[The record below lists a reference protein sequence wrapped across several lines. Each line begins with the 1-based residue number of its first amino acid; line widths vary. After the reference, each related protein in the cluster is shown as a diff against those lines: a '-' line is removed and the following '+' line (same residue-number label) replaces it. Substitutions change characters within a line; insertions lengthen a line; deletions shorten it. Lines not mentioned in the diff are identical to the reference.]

1 MIKIPVLFQD
11 NNILVVNKPAGL
23 SVHNNEYP
31 QNLLQVLE
39 KQLNLPKMLPVH
51 RLDKETSGVQ
61 ILALNPKNAALWA
74 KQFEDKLTRKIYSGV
89 LKGTYKEVAGTW
101 NRPLTDKAEGRKNPQ
116 GITKSR
122 IPCETQFKTLKTN
135 PYFTLCE
142 FHLITGRQHQIRKH
156 AALENHAIVGDP
168 RYNDPK
174 YNEKIAKLYSQK
186 RMFLHC
192 KRVEILSSTFVAE
205 TPIEFTELFNEV
217 PVKAPK

>member
-1 MIKIPVLFQD
+1 MNKIPVLFQD

-23 SVHNNEYP
+23 SVHNNEDP

-74 KQFEDKLTRKIYSGV
+74 KQFEDKLTRKIYCG
-89 LKGTYKEVAGTW
+89 LIKGTLKEASGTW
-101 NRPLTDKAEGRKNPQ
+101 NRSLTDKAEGRKNPQ
-116 GITKSR
+116 GIAKSR
-122 IPCETQFKTLKTN
+122 IPCETQFKTLKSN
-135 PYFTLCE
+135 SYFSLCE
-142 FHLITGRQHQIRKH
+142 FNLITGRQHQIRKH
-156 AALENHAIVGDP
+156 AALDNHAIVGDP

-174 YNEKIAKLYSQK
+174 YNEKIAKLYAQK

-192 KRVEILSSTFVAE
+192 TRVEILSSTFVAE
-205 TPIEFTELFNEV
+205 MPIEFNSLFNTA
-217 PVKAPK
+217 PVQSLK